1 MKHNNLLHQVST
13 VFVIRERLRMSYL
26 VSKSALSC
34 YAAGIKLLI
43 VIRECLNT
51 M

>member
-1 MKHNNLLHQVST
+1 MEHNNLLHQVST

-43 VIRECLNT
+43 TLHKIWG
-51 M
+51 